1 MKDLLR
7 KTQAYME
14 RKCKKVLT
22 RENLKCALMLAFFF
36 TFLMARRAMAG
47 TTGSEFQNIYTMI
60 VDWTSGYLG
69 KTIALGAFLAG
80 MGIGIVRQSLM
91 AVVSGIGAGLAVAY
105 MPQVMNG
112 IVTAQF

>member
-1 MKDLLR
+1 MKDFF
-7 KTQAYME
+7 KKSQAYLE
-14 RKCKKVLT
+14 RKCKEVLT
-22 RENLKCALMLAFFF
+22 YDNLKPAIVLAVFL
-36 TFLMARRAMAG
+36 TFLMAKRAMAG
-47 TTGSEFQNIYTMI
+47 TTGAEFQNIYTMV

-105 MPQVMNG
+105 MPEIMNG

>member
-1 MKDLLR
+1 MKDLF
-7 KTQAYME
+7 KKSQAYLE
-14 RKCKKVLT
+14 RKCKEALT
-22 RENLKCALMLAFFF
+22 RENFKLAVVLAVLL
-36 TFLMARRAMAG
+36 TFIMTRRAMAG
-47 TTGSEFQNIYTMI
+47 TTGAEFQNIYTMV

-105 MPQVMNG
+105 MPEIMNG

>member
-1 MKDLLR
+1 MKDLFR
-7 KTQAYME
+7 KAQAYVE

-22 RENLKCALMLAFFF
+22 RENLKCALVLAVFL
-36 TFLMARRAMAG
+36 TFLMARKAMAG
-47 TTGSEFQNIYTMI
+47 TTGAEFQNIYTMV

-91 AVVSGIGAGLAVAY
+91 AVVSGIGGGLAVAY

>member
-1 MKDLLR
+1 MKDLFKKAKAYVKR
-7 KTQAYME
+7 KSKEVWTH
-14 RKCKKVLT
+14 
-22 RENLKCALMLAFFF
+22 ENLKPALMLAVFFMF
-36 TFLMARRAMAG
+36 FMGRNAMAG
-47 TTGSEFQNIYTMI
+47 TTGVEFQNIYNMV

-80 MGIGIVRQSLM
+80 MGIGIVRQSMM
-91 AVVSGIGAGLAVAY
+91 AVVSGVGGGLAVAY

>member
-1 MKDLLR
+1 MKDLFR
-7 KTQAYME
+7 KAQAYVE
-14 RKCKKVLT
+14 RKFKRVLT
-22 RENLKCALMLAFFF
+22 RENLKCALMLAVFL
-36 TFLMARRAMAG
+36 TFLMAKRAMAG
-47 TTGSEFQNIYTMI
+47 TTGSEFQSIYNMI

-91 AVVSGIGAGLAVAY
+91 SVVSGIGAGLAVAY
-105 MPQVMNG
+105 MPQIMNN

>member
-1 MKDLLR
+1 MKDLFR
-7 KTQAYME
+7 QVQAYVE
-14 RKCKKVLT
+14 RKCKRVLT
-22 RENLKCALMLAFFF
+22 RENLKCALMLAVFL
-36 TFLMARRAMAG
+36 TFLMAKRAMAG
-47 TTGSEFQNIYTMI
+47 TTGSEFQSIYNMI

-91 AVVSGIGAGLAVAY
+91 SVVSGIGAGLAVAY
-105 MPQVMNG
+105 MPQIMNN

>member
-1 MKDLLR
+1 MRDFFK
-7 KTQAYME
+7 KAEAYIE
-14 RKCKKVLT
+14 TKCKKLLT
-22 RENLKCALMLAFFF
+22 RENLKCTLMLAVFF

-47 TTGSEFQNIYTMI
+47 TTGSEFQTIYQMI

-105 MPQVMNG
+105 MPGIMNG